1 MSLLTVFL
9 ICISSFSFSFIYINT
24 SFVYIIRSIGA
35 LGKFNAKSFNLNQA
49 LLIFNSFFVA
59 ISLTSIAYLIDTIPN
74 LKLIFVIF
82 ITSLLIIIIFH
93 ILIIL
98 KFEHVIRF
106 INFLLKKYY
115 KQMSVRHSEN
125 ILLPK
130 SFSFNLIVSSAWL
143 SYLIG
148 FIFPSLMAVIFNDY
162 RTTLFQLSFIFN
174 SLGTF
179 LTILIIEKK
188 LSVMADEK
196 MTQLQKSKI
205 MSYLSNILFNRVI
218 ASSFLL
224 LLLIFFYFYLSL

>member
-9 ICISSFSFSFIYINT
+9 ICISSFSFSFVYINT
-24 SFVYIIRSIGA
+24 SFVYFIRSIGA

-74 LKLIFVIF
+74 LKLIFIIF

-115 KQMSVRHSEN
+115 KQMSVHYSEN

-130 SFSFNLIVSSAWL
+130 SFSFDLIVSSAWL

-148 FIFPSLMAVIFNDY
+148 FIFPSFMAVIFNDY

-174 SLGTF
+174 SIGTL
-179 LTILIIEKK
+179 LTIVVTDKKASFLSDIENPNQKEIEAIIN
-188 LSVMADEK
+188 
-196 MTQLQKSKI
+196 
-205 MSYLSNILFNRVI
+205 YLSNILINRLYATSVVLLFVFI
-218 ASSFLL
+218 SFLL
-224 LLLIFFYFYLSL
+224 L